1 MTEPPRLRLRLDKNQ
16 PGPLIPSALETY
28 RALREDGGE
37 NGKRIKSVLERLRS
51 DPGKVRG
58 ESLRYRP
65 DGWIVLVEMADDQP
79 GGSYGVRPP
88 PTWSTFSGSACNQVL
103 TLWPPLRKRST
114 PNGHAPHKSGRRRV
128 LPESDVRE
136 S

>member
-1 MTEPPRLRLRLDKNQ
+1 VTEPPPIRLLLDKNR
-16 PGPLIPSALETY
+16 PGPLVPSALETY

-65 DGWIVLVEMADDQP
+65 DGWMVLVEMADESTWWVIWHQPSPGVVNVRWIGPQP
-79 GGSYGVRPP
+79 GPD
-88 PTWSTFSGSACNQVL
+88 
-103 TLWPPLRKRST
+103 PLAYSSETGRS
-114 PNGHAPHKSGRRRV
+114 
-128 LPESDVRE
+128 
-136 S
+136 

>member
-1 MTEPPRLRLRLDKNQ
+1 MTEPPRINLRLDKNR

-51 DPGKVRG
+51 DPRNVRG

-65 DGWIVLVEMADDQP
+65 NAWIVPVGMADESTWWIICRQLSPDMVDVLWIGPQP
-79 GGSYGVRPP
+79 GPDPLAYSTETPRP
-88 PTWSTFSGSACNQVL
+88 
-103 TLWPPLRKRST
+103 
-114 PNGHAPHKSGRRRV
+114 
-128 LPESDVRE
+128 
-136 S
+136 

>member
-1 MTEPPRLRLRLDKNQ
+1 VTEPPRLRLRLDKNQ

-65 DGWIVLVEMADDQP
+65 DGWIVLVEMADGSTWWIIRRQTSPDMVDVLWIGLQP
-79 GGSYGVRPP
+79 GPDPLAS
-88 PTWSTFSGSACNQVL
+88 STE
-103 TLWPPLRKRST
+103 THHP
-114 PNGHAPHKSGRRRV
+114 
-128 LPESDVRE
+128 
-136 S
+136 

>member
-1 MTEPPRLRLRLDKNQ
+1 MTEPPRIRLRLDKNQ

-28 RALREDGGE
+28 RAPREDGGE

-65 DGWIVLVEMADDQP
+65 DGWIVPVEMVDESAWWVIWRRPVPDMVDVPWTGPQP
-79 GGSYGVRPP
+79 GPDPLAY
-88 PTWSTFSGSACNQVL
+88 STERQH
-103 TLWPPLRKRST
+103 P
-114 PNGHAPHKSGRRRV
+114 
-128 LPESDVRE
+128 
-136 S
+136 